1 MGVFEHFYLQ
11 EGGHGR
17 WVIRHQIT
25 DVYAGS
31 LLRTA
36 GGYRLKNENG
46 RTVGNFATID
56 DALAGLYQAA

>member
-1 MGVFEHFYLQ
+1 MGVFEHFYLLP
-11 EGGHGR
+11 GGHGR

-25 DVYAGS
+25 DVFAGS

-36 GGYRLKNENG
+36 HGYRLKNENG

-56 DALAGLYQAA
+56 DALAGLYQSA